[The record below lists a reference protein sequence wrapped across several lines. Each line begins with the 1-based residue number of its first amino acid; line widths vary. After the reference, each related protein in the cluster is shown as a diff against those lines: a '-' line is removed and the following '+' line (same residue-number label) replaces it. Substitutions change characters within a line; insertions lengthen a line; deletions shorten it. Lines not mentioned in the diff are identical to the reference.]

1 MSESFDYVAFARD
14 FEKRHGRPPTAEELE
29 KANVSVATVIT
40 SDNQKIDF
48 RMVDS
53 LDYVEGYKDK
63 SSFGERLKTGLSF
76 VIRNFFR
83 VLLIVIQT
91 PVYLT
96 LFFFNLIKSTIGVF
110 VIWFVSKFVLGWL
123 VGIIAGLIY
132 GFDLYKN
139 PFPSPIKD
147 IVDFSF
153 GVNWHYHRFLSFSH
167 DFFKIR
173 NLILKNLSRFF
184 LFLTERRMMKDIL
197 SELTKGL
204 GSYNSSV
211 NNSMTAINKS
221 LMAIGYILVSILFLL
236 ELLSWYRFIRNQG
249 GEMTWKLFLEVA
261 VKYFIAY
268 FLVSQS
274 GAILNAILWFTNG
287 VTKLIGVDL
296 SGDNMFE
303 FVWLKK
309 GNLGVRILVN
319 GLAAIAGVGAMISI
333 KVMVLLRFIE
343 LYFYKAIAPVI
354 VAFWM
359 GDDTRHIAKN
369 FLKTFGAIALQ
380 SAVIVLLLAIWQ
392 GLNIDAVIKIS
403 KDSWVGAFAAGFS
416 YIGKCIVFL
425 ILLFGSQ
432 RKAKQLLQ
440 VS

>member
-14 FEKRHGRPPTAEELE
+14 FEKRNGRPPTAEELE

-153 GVNWHYHRFLSFSH
+153 GVN
-167 DFFKIR
+167 FFEYAVP
-173 NLILKNLSRFF
+173 NFF
-184 LFLTERRMMKDIL
+184 PHPVADAWI
-197 SELTKGL
+197 
-204 GSYNSSV
+204 
-211 NNSMTAINKS
+211 
-221 LMAIGYILVSILFLL
+221 IGI
-236 ELLSWYRFIRNQG
+236 
-249 GEMTWKLFLEVA
+249 T
-261 VKYFIAY
+261 
-268 FLVSQS
+268 
-274 GAILNAILWFTNG
+274 
-287 VTKLIGVDL
+287 
-296 SGDNMFE
+296 
-303 FVWLKK
+303 
-309 GNLGVRILVN
+309 
-319 GLAAIAGVGAMISI
+319 
-333 KVMVLLRFIE
+333 
-343 LYFYKAIAPVI
+343 
-354 VAFWM
+354 
-359 GDDTRHIAKN
+359 
-369 FLKTFGAIALQ
+369 
-380 SAVIVLLLAIWQ
+380 
-392 GLNIDAVIKIS
+392 
-403 KDSWVGAFAAGFS
+403 
-416 YIGKCIVFL
+416 IVFL
-425 ILLFGSQ
+425 ALVMTFS
-432 RKAKQLLQ
+432 K
-440 VS
+440 SET

>member
-14 FEKRHGRPPTAEELE
+14 FEKRHGRPPTAEEEE

-153 GVNWHYHRFLSFSH
+153 GVN
-167 DFFKIR
+167 FF
-173 NLILKNLSRFF
+173 
-184 LFLTERRMMKDIL
+184 E
-197 SELTKGL
+197 
-204 GSYNSSV
+204 
-211 NNSMTAINKS
+211 
-221 LMAIGYILVSILFLL
+221 
-236 ELLSWYRFIRNQG
+236 
-249 GEMTWKLFLEVA
+249 
-261 VKYFIAY
+261 
-268 FLVSQS
+268 
-274 GAILNAILWFTNG
+274 
-287 VTKLIGVDL
+287 
-296 SGDNMFE
+296 
-303 FVWLKK
+303 
-309 GNLGVRILVN
+309 
-319 GLAAIAGVGAMISI
+319 
-333 KVMVLLRFIE
+333 
-343 LYFYKAIAPVI
+343 
-354 VAFWM
+354 
-359 GDDTRHIAKN
+359 
-369 FLKTFGAIALQ
+369 
-380 SAVIVLLLAIWQ
+380 
-392 GLNIDAVIKIS
+392 DAVPNFFPHPVADVWI
-403 KDSWVGAFAAGFS
+403 
-416 YIGKCIVFL
+416 IGITIVFL
-425 ILLFGSQ
+425 ALVMTFS
-432 RKAKQLLQ
+432 K
-440 VS
+440 SET

>member
-63 SSFGERLKTGLSF
+63 SSFGERLKIGLSF

-153 GVNWHYHRFLSFSH
+153 GVN
-167 DFFKIR
+167 FF
-173 NLILKNLSRFF
+173 
-184 LFLTERRMMKDIL
+184 E
-197 SELTKGL
+197 
-204 GSYNSSV
+204 
-211 NNSMTAINKS
+211 
-221 LMAIGYILVSILFLL
+221 
-236 ELLSWYRFIRNQG
+236 
-249 GEMTWKLFLEVA
+249 
-261 VKYFIAY
+261 
-268 FLVSQS
+268 
-274 GAILNAILWFTNG
+274 
-287 VTKLIGVDL
+287 
-296 SGDNMFE
+296 
-303 FVWLKK
+303 
-309 GNLGVRILVN
+309 
-319 GLAAIAGVGAMISI
+319 
-333 KVMVLLRFIE
+333 
-343 LYFYKAIAPVI
+343 
-354 VAFWM
+354 
-359 GDDTRHIAKN
+359 
-369 FLKTFGAIALQ
+369 
-380 SAVIVLLLAIWQ
+380 
-392 GLNIDAVIKIS
+392 DAVPNFFPHPVADAWI
-403 KDSWVGAFAAGFS
+403 
-416 YIGKCIVFL
+416 IGITIVFL
-425 ILLFGSQ
+425 ALVMTFS
-432 RKAKQLLQ
+432 K
-440 VS
+440 SET

>member
-14 FEKRHGRPPTAEELE
+14 FEKRHGCPPTAEELE

-153 GVNWHYHRFLSFSH
+153 GVN
-167 DFFKIR
+167 FF
-173 NLILKNLSRFF
+173 
-184 LFLTERRMMKDIL
+184 E
-197 SELTKGL
+197 
-204 GSYNSSV
+204 
-211 NNSMTAINKS
+211 
-221 LMAIGYILVSILFLL
+221 
-236 ELLSWYRFIRNQG
+236 
-249 GEMTWKLFLEVA
+249 
-261 VKYFIAY
+261 
-268 FLVSQS
+268 
-274 GAILNAILWFTNG
+274 
-287 VTKLIGVDL
+287 
-296 SGDNMFE
+296 
-303 FVWLKK
+303 
-309 GNLGVRILVN
+309 
-319 GLAAIAGVGAMISI
+319 
-333 KVMVLLRFIE
+333 
-343 LYFYKAIAPVI
+343 
-354 VAFWM
+354 
-359 GDDTRHIAKN
+359 
-369 FLKTFGAIALQ
+369 
-380 SAVIVLLLAIWQ
+380 
-392 GLNIDAVIKIS
+392 DAVPNFFPHPVADAWI
-403 KDSWVGAFAAGFS
+403 
-416 YIGKCIVFL
+416 IGITIVFL
-425 ILLFGSQ
+425 ALVMTFS
-432 RKAKQLLQ
+432 K
-440 VS
+440 SET

>member
-83 VLLIVIQT
+83 ALLIVIQT

-153 GVNWHYHRFLSFSH
+153 GVN
-167 DFFKIR
+167 FF
-173 NLILKNLSRFF
+173 
-184 LFLTERRMMKDIL
+184 E
-197 SELTKGL
+197 
-204 GSYNSSV
+204 
-211 NNSMTAINKS
+211 
-221 LMAIGYILVSILFLL
+221 
-236 ELLSWYRFIRNQG
+236 
-249 GEMTWKLFLEVA
+249 
-261 VKYFIAY
+261 
-268 FLVSQS
+268 
-274 GAILNAILWFTNG
+274 
-287 VTKLIGVDL
+287 
-296 SGDNMFE
+296 
-303 FVWLKK
+303 
-309 GNLGVRILVN
+309 
-319 GLAAIAGVGAMISI
+319 
-333 KVMVLLRFIE
+333 
-343 LYFYKAIAPVI
+343 
-354 VAFWM
+354 
-359 GDDTRHIAKN
+359 
-369 FLKTFGAIALQ
+369 
-380 SAVIVLLLAIWQ
+380 
-392 GLNIDAVIKIS
+392 DAVPNFFPHPVADAWI
-403 KDSWVGAFAAGFS
+403 
-416 YIGKCIVFL
+416 IGITIVFL
-425 ILLFGSQ
+425 ALVMTFS
-432 RKAKQLLQ
+432 K
-440 VS
+440 SET

>member
-123 VGIIAGLIY
+123 VGIITGLIY

-153 GVNWHYHRFLSFSH
+153 GVN
-167 DFFKIR
+167 FF
-173 NLILKNLSRFF
+173 
-184 LFLTERRMMKDIL
+184 E
-197 SELTKGL
+197 
-204 GSYNSSV
+204 
-211 NNSMTAINKS
+211 
-221 LMAIGYILVSILFLL
+221 
-236 ELLSWYRFIRNQG
+236 
-249 GEMTWKLFLEVA
+249 
-261 VKYFIAY
+261 
-268 FLVSQS
+268 
-274 GAILNAILWFTNG
+274 
-287 VTKLIGVDL
+287 
-296 SGDNMFE
+296 
-303 FVWLKK
+303 
-309 GNLGVRILVN
+309 
-319 GLAAIAGVGAMISI
+319 
-333 KVMVLLRFIE
+333 
-343 LYFYKAIAPVI
+343 
-354 VAFWM
+354 
-359 GDDTRHIAKN
+359 
-369 FLKTFGAIALQ
+369 
-380 SAVIVLLLAIWQ
+380 
-392 GLNIDAVIKIS
+392 DAVPNFFPHPVADAWI
-403 KDSWVGAFAAGFS
+403 
-416 YIGKCIVFL
+416 IGITIVFL
-425 ILLFGSQ
+425 ALVMTFS
-432 RKAKQLLQ
+432 K
-440 VS
+440 SET

>member
-14 FEKRHGRPPTAEELE
+14 FEKRHGRPATAEELE

-153 GVNWHYHRFLSFSH
+153 GVN
-167 DFFKIR
+167 FF
-173 NLILKNLSRFF
+173 
-184 LFLTERRMMKDIL
+184 E
-197 SELTKGL
+197 
-204 GSYNSSV
+204 
-211 NNSMTAINKS
+211 
-221 LMAIGYILVSILFLL
+221 
-236 ELLSWYRFIRNQG
+236 
-249 GEMTWKLFLEVA
+249 
-261 VKYFIAY
+261 
-268 FLVSQS
+268 
-274 GAILNAILWFTNG
+274 
-287 VTKLIGVDL
+287 
-296 SGDNMFE
+296 
-303 FVWLKK
+303 
-309 GNLGVRILVN
+309 
-319 GLAAIAGVGAMISI
+319 
-333 KVMVLLRFIE
+333 
-343 LYFYKAIAPVI
+343 
-354 VAFWM
+354 
-359 GDDTRHIAKN
+359 
-369 FLKTFGAIALQ
+369 
-380 SAVIVLLLAIWQ
+380 
-392 GLNIDAVIKIS
+392 DAVPNFFPHPVADAWI
-403 KDSWVGAFAAGFS
+403 
-416 YIGKCIVFL
+416 IGITIVFL
-425 ILLFGSQ
+425 ALVMTFS
-432 RKAKQLLQ
+432 K
-440 VS
+440 SET

>member
-14 FEKRHGRPPTAEELE
+14 FEKRHGRPPTDKELE

-153 GVNWHYHRFLSFSH
+153 GVN
-167 DFFKIR
+167 FF
-173 NLILKNLSRFF
+173 
-184 LFLTERRMMKDIL
+184 E
-197 SELTKGL
+197 
-204 GSYNSSV
+204 
-211 NNSMTAINKS
+211 
-221 LMAIGYILVSILFLL
+221 
-236 ELLSWYRFIRNQG
+236 
-249 GEMTWKLFLEVA
+249 
-261 VKYFIAY
+261 
-268 FLVSQS
+268 
-274 GAILNAILWFTNG
+274 
-287 VTKLIGVDL
+287 
-296 SGDNMFE
+296 
-303 FVWLKK
+303 
-309 GNLGVRILVN
+309 
-319 GLAAIAGVGAMISI
+319 
-333 KVMVLLRFIE
+333 
-343 LYFYKAIAPVI
+343 
-354 VAFWM
+354 
-359 GDDTRHIAKN
+359 
-369 FLKTFGAIALQ
+369 
-380 SAVIVLLLAIWQ
+380 
-392 GLNIDAVIKIS
+392 DAVPNFFPHPVADAWI
-403 KDSWVGAFAAGFS
+403 
-416 YIGKCIVFL
+416 IGITIVFL
-425 ILLFGSQ
+425 ALVMTFS
-432 RKAKQLLQ
+432 K
-440 VS
+440 SET

>member
-14 FEKRHGRPPTAEELE
+14 FEKRHGRLPTAEELE

-153 GVNWHYHRFLSFSH
+153 GVN
-167 DFFKIR
+167 FF
-173 NLILKNLSRFF
+173 
-184 LFLTERRMMKDIL
+184 E
-197 SELTKGL
+197 
-204 GSYNSSV
+204 
-211 NNSMTAINKS
+211 
-221 LMAIGYILVSILFLL
+221 
-236 ELLSWYRFIRNQG
+236 
-249 GEMTWKLFLEVA
+249 
-261 VKYFIAY
+261 
-268 FLVSQS
+268 
-274 GAILNAILWFTNG
+274 
-287 VTKLIGVDL
+287 
-296 SGDNMFE
+296 
-303 FVWLKK
+303 
-309 GNLGVRILVN
+309 
-319 GLAAIAGVGAMISI
+319 
-333 KVMVLLRFIE
+333 
-343 LYFYKAIAPVI
+343 
-354 VAFWM
+354 
-359 GDDTRHIAKN
+359 
-369 FLKTFGAIALQ
+369 
-380 SAVIVLLLAIWQ
+380 
-392 GLNIDAVIKIS
+392 DAVPNFFPHPVADAWI
-403 KDSWVGAFAAGFS
+403 
-416 YIGKCIVFL
+416 IGITIVFL
-425 ILLFGSQ
+425 ALVMTFS
-432 RKAKQLLQ
+432 K
-440 VS
+440 SET

>member
-83 VLLIVIQT
+83 VLLIVIQK

-153 GVNWHYHRFLSFSH
+153 GVN
-167 DFFKIR
+167 FF
-173 NLILKNLSRFF
+173 
-184 LFLTERRMMKDIL
+184 E
-197 SELTKGL
+197 
-204 GSYNSSV
+204 
-211 NNSMTAINKS
+211 
-221 LMAIGYILVSILFLL
+221 
-236 ELLSWYRFIRNQG
+236 
-249 GEMTWKLFLEVA
+249 
-261 VKYFIAY
+261 
-268 FLVSQS
+268 
-274 GAILNAILWFTNG
+274 
-287 VTKLIGVDL
+287 
-296 SGDNMFE
+296 
-303 FVWLKK
+303 
-309 GNLGVRILVN
+309 
-319 GLAAIAGVGAMISI
+319 
-333 KVMVLLRFIE
+333 
-343 LYFYKAIAPVI
+343 
-354 VAFWM
+354 
-359 GDDTRHIAKN
+359 
-369 FLKTFGAIALQ
+369 
-380 SAVIVLLLAIWQ
+380 
-392 GLNIDAVIKIS
+392 DAVPNFFPHPVADAWI
-403 KDSWVGAFAAGFS
+403 
-416 YIGKCIVFL
+416 IGITIVFL
-425 ILLFGSQ
+425 ALVMTFS
-432 RKAKQLLQ
+432 K
-440 VS
+440 SET

>member
-53 LDYVEGYKDK
+53 LDYVEGSKDK

-153 GVNWHYHRFLSFSH
+153 GVN
-167 DFFKIR
+167 FF
-173 NLILKNLSRFF
+173 
-184 LFLTERRMMKDIL
+184 E
-197 SELTKGL
+197 
-204 GSYNSSV
+204 
-211 NNSMTAINKS
+211 
-221 LMAIGYILVSILFLL
+221 
-236 ELLSWYRFIRNQG
+236 
-249 GEMTWKLFLEVA
+249 
-261 VKYFIAY
+261 
-268 FLVSQS
+268 
-274 GAILNAILWFTNG
+274 
-287 VTKLIGVDL
+287 
-296 SGDNMFE
+296 
-303 FVWLKK
+303 
-309 GNLGVRILVN
+309 
-319 GLAAIAGVGAMISI
+319 
-333 KVMVLLRFIE
+333 
-343 LYFYKAIAPVI
+343 
-354 VAFWM
+354 
-359 GDDTRHIAKN
+359 
-369 FLKTFGAIALQ
+369 
-380 SAVIVLLLAIWQ
+380 
-392 GLNIDAVIKIS
+392 DAVPNFFPHPVADAWI
-403 KDSWVGAFAAGFS
+403 
-416 YIGKCIVFL
+416 IGITIVFL
-425 ILLFGSQ
+425 ALVMTFS
-432 RKAKQLLQ
+432 K
-440 VS
+440 SET

>member
-63 SSFGERLKTGLSF
+63 SSFGERLKAGLSF

-153 GVNWHYHRFLSFSH
+153 GVN
-167 DFFKIR
+167 FF
-173 NLILKNLSRFF
+173 
-184 LFLTERRMMKDIL
+184 E
-197 SELTKGL
+197 
-204 GSYNSSV
+204 
-211 NNSMTAINKS
+211 
-221 LMAIGYILVSILFLL
+221 
-236 ELLSWYRFIRNQG
+236 
-249 GEMTWKLFLEVA
+249 
-261 VKYFIAY
+261 
-268 FLVSQS
+268 
-274 GAILNAILWFTNG
+274 
-287 VTKLIGVDL
+287 
-296 SGDNMFE
+296 
-303 FVWLKK
+303 
-309 GNLGVRILVN
+309 
-319 GLAAIAGVGAMISI
+319 
-333 KVMVLLRFIE
+333 
-343 LYFYKAIAPVI
+343 
-354 VAFWM
+354 
-359 GDDTRHIAKN
+359 
-369 FLKTFGAIALQ
+369 
-380 SAVIVLLLAIWQ
+380 
-392 GLNIDAVIKIS
+392 DAVPNFFPHPVADAWI
-403 KDSWVGAFAAGFS
+403 
-416 YIGKCIVFL
+416 IGITIVFL
-425 ILLFGSQ
+425 ALVMTFS
-432 RKAKQLLQ
+432 K
-440 VS
+440 SET

>member
-1 MSESFDYVAFARD
+1 MSESFDYVAFARN

-153 GVNWHYHRFLSFSH
+153 GVN
-167 DFFKIR
+167 FF
-173 NLILKNLSRFF
+173 
-184 LFLTERRMMKDIL
+184 E
-197 SELTKGL
+197 
-204 GSYNSSV
+204 
-211 NNSMTAINKS
+211 
-221 LMAIGYILVSILFLL
+221 
-236 ELLSWYRFIRNQG
+236 
-249 GEMTWKLFLEVA
+249 
-261 VKYFIAY
+261 
-268 FLVSQS
+268 
-274 GAILNAILWFTNG
+274 
-287 VTKLIGVDL
+287 
-296 SGDNMFE
+296 
-303 FVWLKK
+303 
-309 GNLGVRILVN
+309 
-319 GLAAIAGVGAMISI
+319 
-333 KVMVLLRFIE
+333 
-343 LYFYKAIAPVI
+343 
-354 VAFWM
+354 
-359 GDDTRHIAKN
+359 
-369 FLKTFGAIALQ
+369 
-380 SAVIVLLLAIWQ
+380 
-392 GLNIDAVIKIS
+392 DAVPNFFPHPVADAWI
-403 KDSWVGAFAAGFS
+403 
-416 YIGKCIVFL
+416 IGITIVFL
-425 ILLFGSQ
+425 ALVMTFS
-432 RKAKQLLQ
+432 K
-440 VS
+440 SET

>member
-96 LFFFNLIKSTIGVF
+96 LFFFNLIKSTVGVF

-153 GVNWHYHRFLSFSH
+153 GVN
-167 DFFKIR
+167 FF
-173 NLILKNLSRFF
+173 
-184 LFLTERRMMKDIL
+184 E
-197 SELTKGL
+197 
-204 GSYNSSV
+204 
-211 NNSMTAINKS
+211 
-221 LMAIGYILVSILFLL
+221 
-236 ELLSWYRFIRNQG
+236 
-249 GEMTWKLFLEVA
+249 
-261 VKYFIAY
+261 
-268 FLVSQS
+268 
-274 GAILNAILWFTNG
+274 
-287 VTKLIGVDL
+287 
-296 SGDNMFE
+296 
-303 FVWLKK
+303 
-309 GNLGVRILVN
+309 
-319 GLAAIAGVGAMISI
+319 
-333 KVMVLLRFIE
+333 
-343 LYFYKAIAPVI
+343 
-354 VAFWM
+354 
-359 GDDTRHIAKN
+359 
-369 FLKTFGAIALQ
+369 
-380 SAVIVLLLAIWQ
+380 
-392 GLNIDAVIKIS
+392 DAVPNFFPHPVADAWI
-403 KDSWVGAFAAGFS
+403 
-416 YIGKCIVFL
+416 IGITIVFL
-425 ILLFGSQ
+425 ALVMTFS
-432 RKAKQLLQ
+432 KTEA
-440 VS
+440 

>member
-110 VIWFVSKFVLGWL
+110 FIWFVSKFVLGWL

-153 GVNWHYHRFLSFSH
+153 GVN
-167 DFFKIR
+167 FF
-173 NLILKNLSRFF
+173 
-184 LFLTERRMMKDIL
+184 E
-197 SELTKGL
+197 
-204 GSYNSSV
+204 
-211 NNSMTAINKS
+211 
-221 LMAIGYILVSILFLL
+221 
-236 ELLSWYRFIRNQG
+236 
-249 GEMTWKLFLEVA
+249 
-261 VKYFIAY
+261 
-268 FLVSQS
+268 
-274 GAILNAILWFTNG
+274 
-287 VTKLIGVDL
+287 
-296 SGDNMFE
+296 
-303 FVWLKK
+303 
-309 GNLGVRILVN
+309 
-319 GLAAIAGVGAMISI
+319 
-333 KVMVLLRFIE
+333 
-343 LYFYKAIAPVI
+343 
-354 VAFWM
+354 
-359 GDDTRHIAKN
+359 
-369 FLKTFGAIALQ
+369 
-380 SAVIVLLLAIWQ
+380 
-392 GLNIDAVIKIS
+392 DAVPNFFPHPVADAWI
-403 KDSWVGAFAAGFS
+403 
-416 YIGKCIVFL
+416 IGITIVFL
-425 ILLFGSQ
+425 ALVMTFS
-432 RKAKQLLQ
+432 K
-440 VS
+440 SET

>member
-53 LDYVEGYKDK
+53 LDYVEDYKDK

-153 GVNWHYHRFLSFSH
+153 GVN
-167 DFFKIR
+167 FF
-173 NLILKNLSRFF
+173 
-184 LFLTERRMMKDIL
+184 E
-197 SELTKGL
+197 
-204 GSYNSSV
+204 
-211 NNSMTAINKS
+211 
-221 LMAIGYILVSILFLL
+221 
-236 ELLSWYRFIRNQG
+236 
-249 GEMTWKLFLEVA
+249 
-261 VKYFIAY
+261 
-268 FLVSQS
+268 
-274 GAILNAILWFTNG
+274 
-287 VTKLIGVDL
+287 
-296 SGDNMFE
+296 
-303 FVWLKK
+303 
-309 GNLGVRILVN
+309 
-319 GLAAIAGVGAMISI
+319 
-333 KVMVLLRFIE
+333 
-343 LYFYKAIAPVI
+343 
-354 VAFWM
+354 
-359 GDDTRHIAKN
+359 
-369 FLKTFGAIALQ
+369 
-380 SAVIVLLLAIWQ
+380 
-392 GLNIDAVIKIS
+392 DAVPNFFPHPVADAWI
-403 KDSWVGAFAAGFS
+403 
-416 YIGKCIVFL
+416 IGITIVFL
-425 ILLFGSQ
+425 ALVMTFS
-432 RKAKQLLQ
+432 K
-440 VS
+440 SET

>member
-153 GVNWHYHRFLSFSH
+153 GVN
-167 DFFKIR
+167 FFEDVVP
-173 NLILKNLSRFF
+173 NFF
-184 LFLTERRMMKDIL
+184 PHPVADAWI
-197 SELTKGL
+197 
-204 GSYNSSV
+204 
-211 NNSMTAINKS
+211 
-221 LMAIGYILVSILFLL
+221 IGI
-236 ELLSWYRFIRNQG
+236 
-249 GEMTWKLFLEVA
+249 T
-261 VKYFIAY
+261 
-268 FLVSQS
+268 
-274 GAILNAILWFTNG
+274 
-287 VTKLIGVDL
+287 
-296 SGDNMFE
+296 
-303 FVWLKK
+303 
-309 GNLGVRILVN
+309 
-319 GLAAIAGVGAMISI
+319 
-333 KVMVLLRFIE
+333 
-343 LYFYKAIAPVI
+343 
-354 VAFWM
+354 
-359 GDDTRHIAKN
+359 
-369 FLKTFGAIALQ
+369 
-380 SAVIVLLLAIWQ
+380 
-392 GLNIDAVIKIS
+392 
-403 KDSWVGAFAAGFS
+403 
-416 YIGKCIVFL
+416 IVFL
-425 ILLFGSQ
+425 ALVMTFS
-432 RKAKQLLQ
+432 K
-440 VS
+440 SET

>member
-53 LDYVEGYKDK
+53 LDYIEGYKDK

-153 GVNWHYHRFLSFSH
+153 GVN
-167 DFFKIR
+167 FF
-173 NLILKNLSRFF
+173 
-184 LFLTERRMMKDIL
+184 E
-197 SELTKGL
+197 
-204 GSYNSSV
+204 
-211 NNSMTAINKS
+211 
-221 LMAIGYILVSILFLL
+221 
-236 ELLSWYRFIRNQG
+236 
-249 GEMTWKLFLEVA
+249 
-261 VKYFIAY
+261 
-268 FLVSQS
+268 
-274 GAILNAILWFTNG
+274 
-287 VTKLIGVDL
+287 
-296 SGDNMFE
+296 
-303 FVWLKK
+303 
-309 GNLGVRILVN
+309 
-319 GLAAIAGVGAMISI
+319 
-333 KVMVLLRFIE
+333 
-343 LYFYKAIAPVI
+343 
-354 VAFWM
+354 
-359 GDDTRHIAKN
+359 
-369 FLKTFGAIALQ
+369 
-380 SAVIVLLLAIWQ
+380 
-392 GLNIDAVIKIS
+392 DAVPNFFPHPVADAWI
-403 KDSWVGAFAAGFS
+403 
-416 YIGKCIVFL
+416 IGITIVFL
-425 ILLFGSQ
+425 ALVMTFS
-432 RKAKQLLQ
+432 K
-440 VS
+440 SET

>member
-48 RMVDS
+48 LMVDS

-153 GVNWHYHRFLSFSH
+153 GVN
-167 DFFKIR
+167 FF
-173 NLILKNLSRFF
+173 
-184 LFLTERRMMKDIL
+184 E
-197 SELTKGL
+197 
-204 GSYNSSV
+204 
-211 NNSMTAINKS
+211 
-221 LMAIGYILVSILFLL
+221 
-236 ELLSWYRFIRNQG
+236 
-249 GEMTWKLFLEVA
+249 
-261 VKYFIAY
+261 
-268 FLVSQS
+268 
-274 GAILNAILWFTNG
+274 
-287 VTKLIGVDL
+287 
-296 SGDNMFE
+296 
-303 FVWLKK
+303 
-309 GNLGVRILVN
+309 
-319 GLAAIAGVGAMISI
+319 
-333 KVMVLLRFIE
+333 
-343 LYFYKAIAPVI
+343 
-354 VAFWM
+354 
-359 GDDTRHIAKN
+359 
-369 FLKTFGAIALQ
+369 
-380 SAVIVLLLAIWQ
+380 
-392 GLNIDAVIKIS
+392 DAVPNFFPHPVADAWI
-403 KDSWVGAFAAGFS
+403 
-416 YIGKCIVFL
+416 IGITIVFL
-425 ILLFGSQ
+425 ALVMTFS
-432 RKAKQLLQ
+432 K
-440 VS
+440 SET